1 MTMVLSYLQ
10 AHLEELAQAGL
21 HVISAMPNWIVTAA
35 PLLYSDGGP
44 AASSRPAPKLDLAA
58 TGNTPVGWHISFD
71 DSELPFDPNCA
82 KDGVVAV
89 LDSSHHPDR
98 CISGATLPEFR
109 RNC

>member
-58 TGNTPVGWHISFD
+58 TGNTPVGWHISFP
-71 DSELPFDPNCA
+71 DSGLPFDPNGA
-82 KDGVVAV
+82 KDLLIPV
-89 LDSSHHPDR
+89 LVSQH
-98 CISGATLPEFR
+98 LPTRFIR
-109 RNC
+109 APT